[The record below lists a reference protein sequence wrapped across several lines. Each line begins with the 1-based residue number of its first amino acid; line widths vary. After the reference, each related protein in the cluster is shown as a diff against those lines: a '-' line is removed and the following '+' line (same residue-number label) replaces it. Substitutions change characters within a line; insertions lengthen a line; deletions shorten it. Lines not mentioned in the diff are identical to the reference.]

1 MNAEAAEQCMLSD
14 FQHPDAGW
22 EPVVEQDNSRD
33 CMFDYN
39 FRCLS
44 DVVCIHHIHQWM
56 ELIVVTEGTLN
67 IHIGNTPYVL
77 SAGEAIYVEPYEPH
91 GFASPQKNTCQILEA
106 PTVLLQPFWD
116 FLQKHRTQ
124 NRKAVLQESVYAY
137 LQTMFAQ
144 KNQENP
150 RSCHITYAQAVLQP
164 LCQAFLESCRFTEEK
179 RKYDDI
185 YLGALN
191 IISSTVENNPTA
203 PLTLSSVARQLGVHP
218 VTLSQRFSEKSQMT
232 FVSYV
237 QYMRVLRAVSLMKN
251 GATITD
257 AAFGAGFGSIRTF
270 NRVFRAMTGD
280 TPSAFLETMRQSGSA
295 QYSWDRILPT
305 MDSIFSIPHFS
316 SSYKSLSKK

>member
-1 MNAEAAEQCMLSD
+1 MSD
-14 FQHPDAGW
+14 IVCRQH
-22 EPVVEQDNSRD
+22 
-33 CMFDYN
+33 
-39 FRCLS
+39 
-44 DVVCIHHIHQWM
+44 IHHWM
-56 ELIVVTEGTLN
+56 ELIIVTEGKLQVFVGDATYL
-67 IHIGNTPYVL
+67 L
-77 SAGEAIYVEPYEPH
+77 SAGEAVYIEPYEPH
-91 GFASPQKNTCQILEA
+91 GFASEETNTGEILEA
-106 PTVLLQPFWD
+106 PTALLQPFWE
-116 FLQKHRTQ
+116 FLKEHRTE
-124 NRKAVLQESVYAY
+124 NRKVVLRKPTYEY
-137 LQTMFAQ
+137 LLSLLPMRGSR
-144 KNQENP
+144 ENP
-150 RSCHITYAQAVLQP
+150 YSNQITYAQAVLLP
-164 LCQAFLESCRFTEEK
+164 LCQAFLESCHFMEEK

-191 IISSTVENNPTA
+191 IISSTVENDPTA

-218 VTLSQRFSEKSQMT
+218 VTLSQRFSEKSRIT

-251 GATITD
+251 GITITD

-295 QYSWDRILPT
+295 PYSWDRILPT